1 MCIGIPLR
9 IIATQDLNATCV
21 RRNGEQ
27 EAVDLSLIGPQP
39 VGTWL
44 LVHLGSARSVLTA
57 EDAARVSDALLAI
70 EAVQR
75 GENIDHL
82 FADLTDREPQLPPH
96 LRKDPP
102 CSKA

>member
-1 MCIGIPLR
+1 MCIGIPMQVTACDDLA
-9 IIATQDLNATCV
+9 ATAA
-21 RRNGEQ
+21 RRDGTA

-44 LVHLGSARSVLTA
+44 LVHLGAARSVLSA
-57 EDAARVSDALLAI
+57 EDAGRVADALLAI

-82 FADLTDREPQLPPH
+82 FADLTDREPELPPH
-96 LRKDPP
+96 LRKTP
-102 CSKA
+102 